1 MQTLVFSQFH
11 QLIQTICTPAVTVV
25 NTFIKIF
32 RKIIYSLM
40 FMYRRGYV
48 FSSLISIKPN
58 AFKMRTSIYLSLS
71 NVTLLIQQQ
80 ETNSICHKFY
90 FRPTV
95 FLYFFCNRKILLIPI
110 KIFCFF
116 LFFFISNWQLLKYLR
131 PRGRHHSK
139 QKISSFACVA
149 LMDGEL

>member
-116 LFFFISNWQLLKYLR
+116 FVFFLFQTGSY
-131 PRGRHHSK
+131 
-139 QKISSFACVA
+139 
-149 LMDGEL
+149 